1 MLVKVTNIS
10 KKFYLPKFKLSS
22 KDNSFISVIDNL
34 SMDIDSKDFICLVGN
49 NGSGKTT
56 LLKIL
61 ANLIIQD
68 KGIVE
73 RNGKISFVSTNER
86 SFFWR
91 LSVKENL
98 SFFSSLS
105 GNKTSIFDD
114 GLIDILG
121 IDKFLDKS
129 FMNLSSGQKK
139 RVMIAR
145 SLISGAEILLFDE
158 ITNSLDDASKKQI
171 INFIYE
177 DIFLKKNKAIVWATH
192 DPHEIEKKYN
202 KLLDLNEENKN
213 A

>member
-1 MLVKVTNIS
+1 MLIEVNNIS
-10 KKFYLPKFKLSS
+10 KKFDLPKFKLSS
-22 KDNSFISVIDNL
+22 KENSFISVIDNF

-61 ANLIIQD
+61 ADLITQD
-68 KGIVE
+68 EGSIG

-98 SFFSSLS
+98 RFFSSLAN
-105 GNKTSIFDD
+105 NKVSILDD
-114 GLIDILG
+114 DLINILG
-121 IDKFLDKS
+121 IDKFLEKR

-145 SLISGAEILLFDE
+145 SLISEADIFLFDE
-158 ITNSLDDASKKQI
+158 ITNSLDESSRKQI
-171 INFIYE
+171 IDFIYE

-192 DPHEIEKKYN
+192 SPHEINNKYN
-202 KLLDLNEENKN
+202 KLIDLNKENRN
-213 A
+213 V

>member
-1 MLVKVTNIS
+1 MLIEVNNIS
-10 KKFYLPKFKLSS
+10 KKFDLPKFKLSS
-22 KDNSFISVIDNL
+22 KENSFISVIENF
-34 SMDIDSKDFICLVGN
+34 SMDIESKDFICLVGN

-61 ANLIIQD
+61 ADLIIQD
-68 KGIVE
+68 EGSIS

-98 SFFSSLS
+98 RFFSSLTK
-105 GNKTSIFDD
+105 NKVSILDD
-114 GLIDILG
+114 DLINILG
-121 IDKFLDKS
+121 IDKFLEKR

-139 RVMIAR
+139 KVMIAR
-145 SLISGAEILLFDE
+145 SLISEADIFLFDE
-158 ITNSLDDASKKQI
+158 ITNSLDELSRKQI
-171 INFIYE
+171 IDFIHE

-192 DPHEIEKKYN
+192 NPHEINKKYN
-202 KLLDLNEENKN
+202 KLIDLNKRNRN

>member
-1 MLVKVTNIS
+1 MLIEVNNIS
-10 KKFYLPKFKLSS
+10 KKFDLPKFKLSS
-22 KDNSFISVIDNL
+22 KENSFISVIDNF

-61 ANLIIQD
+61 ADLITQD
-68 KGIVE
+68 EGSIG

-98 SFFSSLS
+98 RFFSSLAN
-105 GNKTSIFDD
+105 NKVSILDD
-114 GLIDILG
+114 DLINILG
-121 IDKFLDKS
+121 IDKFIEKR

-145 SLISGAEILLFDE
+145 SLISEADIFLFDE
-158 ITNSLDDASKKQI
+158 ITNSLDELSRKQI
-171 INFIYE
+171 IDFIYE

-192 DPHEIEKKYN
+192 NPHEINKKYN
-202 KLLDLNEENKN
+202 KLIDLNKENRDV
-213 A
+213 

>member
-1 MLVKVTNIS
+1 MLIEVNNIS
-10 KKFYLPKFKLSS
+10 KKFDLPKFKLSS
-22 KDNSFISVIDNL
+22 KENSFISVIDNF

-61 ANLIIQD
+61 ADLITQD
-68 KGIVE
+68 EGSIG

-98 SFFSSLS
+98 RFFSSLAN
-105 GNKTSIFDD
+105 NKVSILDD
-114 GLIDILG
+114 DLINILG
-121 IDKFLDKS
+121 IDKFLEKR

-145 SLISGAEILLFDE
+145 SLISEADIFLFDE
-158 ITNSLDDASKKQI
+158 ITNSLDESSRKQI
-171 INFIYE
+171 IDFIYE

-192 DPHEIEKKYN
+192 SPHEINNKYKKIV
-202 KLLDLNEENKN
+202 DLNKENRN
-213 A
+213 V

>member
-1 MLVKVTNIS
+1 MLIEVNNIS
-10 KKFYLPKFKLSS
+10 KKFDLPKFKLSS
-22 KDNSFISVIDNL
+22 RENSFVSVIDNF
-34 SMDIDSKDFICLVGN
+34 SMDVDLNDFICLVGN

-61 ANLIIQD
+61 ADLIIQD
-68 KGIVE
+68 EGSIG

-98 SFFSSLS
+98 RFFSSLAN
-105 GNKTSIFDD
+105 NKISILDD
-114 GLIDILG
+114 DLINILG
-121 IDKFLDKS
+121 INKFLEKR

-139 RVMIAR
+139 KVMIAR
-145 SLISGAEILLFDE
+145 SLISEADIFLFDE
-158 ITNSLDDASKKQI
+158 ITNSLDELSRQQI

-192 DPHEIEKKYN
+192 NPHEIDKKYN
-202 KLLDLNEENKN
+202 KLIDLNKENRN

>member
-1 MLVKVTNIS
+1 MLIEVNNIS
-10 KKFYLPKFKLSS
+10 KKFDLPKFKLSS
-22 KDNSFISVIDNL
+22 KENSFISVIDNF

-61 ANLIIQD
+61 ADLITQD
-68 KGIVE
+68 EGSIG

-98 SFFSSLS
+98 RFFSSLAN
-105 GNKTSIFDD
+105 NKVSILDD
-114 GLIDILG
+114 DLINILG
-121 IDKFLDKS
+121 IDKFLEKR

-145 SLISGAEILLFDE
+145 SLISEADIFLFDE
-158 ITNSLDDASKKQI
+158 ITNSLDESSRKQI
-171 INFIYE
+171 IDFIYE

-192 DPHEIEKKYN
+192 SPHEINNKYN
-202 KLLDLNEENKN
+202 KLVDLNKENRN
-213 A
+213 V

>member
-1 MLVKVTNIS
+1 MLVEVKNIY
-10 KKFYLPKFKLSS
+10 KKFDLPKHKLSS
-22 KDNSFISVIDNL
+22 KENSFITVLDGL
-34 SMDIDSKDFICLVGN
+34 SMNISSRDFICLVGD

-61 ANLIIQD
+61 ADLIIQD
-68 KGIVE
+68 EGSIH

-86 SFFWR
+86 SFLWR

-98 SFFSSLS
+98 RFFSSLS
-105 GNKTSIFDD
+105 GNKVSILDD
-114 GLIDILG
+114 DLINILG
-121 IDKFLDKS
+121 IDKFLEKR

-145 SLISGAEILLFDE
+145 SLISESDILLFDE
-158 ITNSLDDASKKQI
+158 ITNSLDELSRKQI
-171 INFIYE
+171 IDFIHE

-192 DPHEIEKKYN
+192 NPHEIDKKYN
-202 KLLDLNEENKN
+202 KLIDLNTENRN